1 MFDPL
6 STPGLT
12 AQVDQTDL
20 RTLVDCNYSTGKD
33 TTLEDAHRS
42 FQKHGHEFMAVVE
55 GSRMIGICSRSGIG
69 MILGSRFGFSIF
81 SKKPVAEHMLP
92 SPVLIKIGTPLRN
105 VLDKVFSRAS
115 DEFYD
120 DIGLIDDEHNF
131 IGLIQVHS
139 LVKLQHRMLLEK
151 LKQVEMQERNLRA
164 ANHQLEQLASEI
176 NAANADLARARD
188 MALEGTRMKSEFLA
202 TMSHEIR
209 TPMNGVI
216 GMINLLMET
225 SLTPEQMMYAKTVRS
240 SGETLLDI
248 INDILDFSKI
258 EAGKLE
264 ISNHEFDLREL
275 VESSLHLLVER
286 AAAKD
291 IELVWDIEREV
302 PVRGVAD
309 STRIRQII
317 VNLVGNAVKFT
328 DKGEVVISARFDAA
342 SEMLHFEVRDT
353 GSGISDVALGKL
365 FTPFTQADSSTTRKH
380 GGTGLGLSISKR
392 LAELMGGSIG
402 CQSELGVGSVFWF
415 EVKLEKAAA
424 EVSMP
429 TFDFSN
435 QRILILDDNETLR
448 NVFCNHLKYSN
459 MRSTCVGD
467 AQDAAMAMSAAHA
480 AGDPFSFI
488 LADLAGDAE
497 DVAAFCRTVREEKK
511 YDGVHIIGMTTVGH
525 TMANTLTESHVIE
538 RHLYKPIRFIDLC
551 SCIDSLM
558 RNVHPSD
565 SDSIQRVTGT
575 DKNTQHPLR
584 ILIVEDTLT
593 NQVVARLMIEKLG
606 HKCAVAGNGLEA
618 LEMIRRQPFDCIFM
632 DCMMPEMDGFETTQR
647 IRSGFCGEAQQD
659 IHIIAMTA
667 NAMRGDRERC
677 IESGMDEYIS
687 KPVRKAEL
695 MAKLENAQKILYAR

>member
-6 STPGLT
+6 SMPGIN

-33 TTLEDAHRS
+33 TTLEEAHRS
-42 FQKHGHEFMAVVE
+42 FQKHGHEFMAVVD
-55 GSRMIGICSRSGIG
+55 GPRMIGICSRSGIG

-92 SPVLIKIGTPLRN
+92 SPVLIRAGTPLRN
-105 VLDKVFSRAS
+105 VLDMVFSRAS

-120 DIGLIDDEHNF
+120 DIGLIDDDRNF
-131 IGLIQVHS
+131 LGLIQVHS
-139 LVKLQHRMLLEK
+139 LVKLQHRMLMEK

-225 SLTPEQMMYAKTVRS
+225 PLTPEQMMYAKTVRS
-240 SGETLLDI
+240 SGDTLLDI

-258 EAGKLE
+258 EAGKME
-264 ISNHEFDLREL
+264 ISNHEFDIREL
-275 VESSLHLLVER
+275 VESSLHLVVER
-286 AAAKD
+286 AAAKN
-291 IELVWDIEREV
+291 IELVWDIARDV

-328 DKGEVVISARFDAA
+328 DKGEIVVSARFDAEQ
-342 SEMLHFEVRDT
+342 SLLHFEIRDT
-353 GSGISDVALGKL
+353 GSGISDAALGKL

-402 CQSELGVGSVFWF
+402 CESELGIGSTFWF
-415 EVKLEKAAA
+415 EVKLEKA
-424 EVSMP
+424 ETEISMP
-429 TFDFSN
+429 VFDFAN

-448 NVFCNHLKYSN
+448 NVFANHLKYSN

-467 AQDAAMAMSAAHA
+467 VDDATLAMASAHA

-488 LADLAGDAE
+488 LADLAGDSE
-497 DVAAFCRTVREEKK
+497 DVAEFCRTTRAEKK
-511 YDGVHIIGMTTVGH
+511 YDGVHIIGMTMVGH
-525 TMANTLTESHVIE
+525 TAANALIENHVIE
-538 RHLYKPIRFIDLC
+538 RHLYKPIRFVDLC
-551 SCIDSLM
+551 SCIDGLV
-558 RNVHPSD
+558 RNVHPSE
-565 SDSIQRVTGT
+565 SDAIVRATGAEKSI
-575 DKNTQHPLR
+575 QHPLK

-593 NQVVARLMIEKLG
+593 NQVVARLMIEKMG
-606 HKCAVAGNGLEA
+606 HKCKVASNGLEA
-618 LEMIRRQPFDCIFM
+618 LEMIRRESFDCILM

-677 IESGMDEYIS
+677 IECGMDEYIS

-695 MAKLENAQKILYAR
+695 QAKLENAQKILYAR